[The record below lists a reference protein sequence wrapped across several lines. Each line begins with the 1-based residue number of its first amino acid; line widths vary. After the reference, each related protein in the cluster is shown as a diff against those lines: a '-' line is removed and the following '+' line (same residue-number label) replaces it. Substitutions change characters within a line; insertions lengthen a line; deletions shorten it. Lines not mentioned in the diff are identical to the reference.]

1 MCGGVSRGHNRDQP
15 LELWVR
21 TYLLKYG
28 DDHHHNDHDDGNGGD
43 VDESIKFKFSIGIW
57 VGPKSEED
65 PPLLQVVANIVTS
78 NHRAIVRPAN
88 YLHTN
93 NAQTT
98 MMMMMMLM
106 ILLVLSEQ
114 NYPLH
119 QLNHNQAQ
127 EGSASAQEVSSSS
140 TGSSTNQTRPGTWLV
155 L

>member
-1 MCGGVSRGHNRDQP
+1 M
-15 LELWVR
+15 
-21 TYLLKYG
+21 
-28 DDHHHNDHDDGNGGD
+28 
-43 VDESIKFKFSIGIW
+43 
-57 VGPKSEED
+57 
-65 PPLLQVVANIVTS
+65 QVVANIVTS

-88 YLHTN
+88 HLHTN

-98 MMMMMMLM
+98 MMVMMMIMM

-140 TGSSTNQTRPGTWLV
+140 TGSSTNRTRPRTLLV